1 MLVFSTKIINRLSKY
16 YNINKDDARAI
27 VEDEWDYI
35 EQEFVSQDSS
45 VEDIAKELI
54 SIYMVA

>member
-1 MLVFSTKIINRLSKY
+1 MLVFSTKIINHLSKY
-16 YNINKDDARAI
+16 YNINRDDARAI
-27 VEDEWDYI
+27 VEDEWYYI